1 MSLSAAPGSQKGAP
15 SDSAG
20 GHRRQCAGG
29 TAGSEGLTARPPPSI
44 SQHLPNRRTDKAAVQ
59 TGLCT
64 WPQQQRGQGSGC
76 LLCSPPPQS
85 HTHTPTSPG
94 RAFPCNLAL
103 GMHPPLLSQKVPKSS
118 SLRLGNVLAQGSA
131 GGEGGLKWPV
141 GPVSNASQSP
151 LCEEQKLSALKLGN
165 LVTLGRLEHHHLKS
179 LPGNVCSGWTWL
191 LVGTLG
197 ASRAP
202 CQAPWTAPHRCTHT
216 PASGEADLLDWPPD
230 RCLLLCVYCLRPP
243 TATLISA

>member
-1 MSLSAAPGSQKGAP
+1 MCGRHCGQRGVNSPPTPIYQPTSPKQTDRQGSCPNRPVYLATAAERTGQWLFTLLPSPTVTHSHAHKPWQGISLQSCLGDAPSTPESEGSQKLL
-15 SDSAG
+15 
-20 GHRRQCAGG
+20 
-29 TAGSEGLTARPPPSI
+29 SETRKCPCS
-44 SQHLPNRRTDKAAVQ
+44 
-59 TGLCT
+59 GLC
-64 WPQQQRGQGSGC
+64 
-76 LLCSPPPQS
+76 
-85 HTHTPTSPG
+85 
-94 RAFPCNLAL
+94 
-103 GMHPPLLSQKVPKSS
+103 
-118 SLRLGNVLAQGSA
+118 
-131 GGEGGLKWPV
+131 GGGGWGLKWPV